1 MDFISHFSKV
11 TDPRVEGRT
20 KHLLIDII
28 GIAILAVIAECD
40 EWEDIADWARSKEED
55 LGKHF
60 VLPNGIPSHDTFE
73 RVFSLIEPVEF
84 QSSFISW
91 VKSLFGSENKFV
103 HIDGKSLKGSKD
115 ESQAKKMLHM
125 VGAWASEQHV
135 LLGQLRTEEKS
146 NEITAIPELIKM
158 LDLKG
163 STVTIDAMGCQKEI
177 ASDIIKSEGD
187 YVLAVKNN
195 QKSLYE
201 QIEKAFQHLPMQSV
215 DETTDKDHGR
225 IEVRQCKV
233 ITKLDL
239 VEETRN
245 WSHCQS
251 IIEVQ
256 RTRIEKGITT
266 RQNAYYISSHN
277 DKDAAFMNKVIR
289 SHWSIENEL
298 HWTLDVVFGEDKS
311 RKRKKNE
318 GENFS
323 FIRRMAL
330 NVLKSYHGDK
340 RSIRRRRK
348 MASYQFDYLE
358 NLLKI

>member
-1 MDFISHFSKV
+1 MDFTTPFANV

-28 GIAILAVIAECD
+28 GIALLAVIAECD
-40 EWEDIADWARSKEED
+40 EWEDIVDWARSKEDD
-55 LGKHF
+55 LRKYFG
-60 VLPNGIPSHDTFE
+60 LPNGIPSHDTFE
-73 RVFSLIEPVEF
+73 RVFSLLDPIEF
-84 QSSFISW
+84 QKSFIVW
-91 VKSLFGSENKFV
+91 VKSIFGSENKFV

-115 ESQAKKMLHM
+115 ETQGKRMLHM
-125 VGAWASEQHV
+125 VGAWASEQH
-135 LLGQLRTEEKS
+135 LLLAQLRSEEKS
-146 NEITAIPELIKM
+146 NEITAIPELLKM
-158 LDLKG
+158 LDLKE
-163 STVTIDAMGCQKEI
+163 STVTIDAMGCQKDI
-177 ASDIIKSEGD
+177 ASGIIHAEGD

-201 QIEKAFQHLPMQSV
+201 QIENAFQHQPVQST
-215 DETTDKDHGR
+215 DETTEKDHGR
-225 IEVRQCKV
+225 IEVRQCRV
-233 ITKLDL
+233 ITKLEF
-239 VEETRN
+239 VEEAEN

-256 RTRIEKGITT
+256 RTRTEKGITT
-266 RQNAYYISSHN
+266 EQKAYYISSHS
-277 DKDAAFMNKVIR
+277 KDAAFMNKVIR

-330 NVLKSYHGDK
+330 NILKSYHGDK

-348 MASYQFDYLE
+348 MASYQFEYLE

>member
-1 MDFISHFSKV
+1 MDFTTFSNL
-11 TDPRVEGRT
+11 TDPRVQGRIS
-20 KHLLIDII
+20 HLLIDII

-40 EWEDIADWARSKEED
+40 EWEDIADWARSKED
-55 LGKHF
+55 HLRKHF
-60 VLPNGIPSHDTFE
+60 ALPNGIPSHDTFE
-73 RVFSLIEPVEF
+73 RMFSLIDPIEF
-84 QSSFISW
+84 QGSFISW
-91 VKSLFGSENKFV
+91 VKSIFGNKNKFV
-103 HIDGKSLKGSKD
+103 HIDGKSLRGSKD
-115 ESQAKKMLHM
+115 DSQGKKMLHM
-125 VGAWASEQHV
+125 VGAWSSDNHL

-146 NEITAIPELIKM
+146 NEITAIPEL
-158 LDLKG
+158 LKIIDVKET
-163 STVTIDAMGCQKEI
+163 TVTIDAMGCQKDI
-177 ASDIIKSEGD
+177 ASAIILAEGD

-195 QKSLYE
+195 QKTLYE
-201 QIEKAFQHLPMQSV
+201 QIENAFQHLPVQSK
-215 DETTDKDHGR
+215 DETLEKDHGR
-225 IEVRQCKV
+225 IEVRQCRV
-233 ITKLDL
+233 ITQLDL
-239 VEETRN
+239 VEETFN
-245 WSHCQS
+245 WDHCQS

-256 RTRIEKGITT
+256 RIRTAKEITT
-266 RQNAYYISSHN
+266 KENAYYISSHN
-277 DKDAAFMNKVIR
+277 KDAAFMNKVIR

-348 MASYQFDYLE
+348 MASYEFKYLE

>member
-1 MDFISHFSKV
+1 MEFMTHFSKV

-20 KHLLIDII
+20 KHLLFDII

-55 LGKHF
+55 LRKHF

-73 RVFSLIEPVEF
+73 RVFSLIDPVEF
-84 QSSFISW
+84 QNSFIVW
-91 VKSLFGSENKFV
+91 VKGIFGSENKFV
-103 HIDGKSLKGSKD
+103 HIDGKSLKGSQD
-115 ESQAKKMLHM
+115 ETHGKKMLHM
-125 VGAWASEQHV
+125 VGAWASEQH
-135 LLGQLRTEEKS
+135 LLLAQLRTEEKS
-146 NEITAIPELIKM
+146 NEISAIPELLKM
-158 LDLKG
+158 LDLKER
-163 STVTIDAMGCQKEI
+163 TVTIDAMGCQKDI
-177 ASDIIKSEGD
+177 ASGIIKAEAD

-195 QKSLYE
+195 QKSLFE
-201 QIEKAFQHLPMQSV
+201 QIENAFQHLSVQSI
-215 DETTDKDHGR
+215 DETSEKDHGR

-233 ITKLDL
+233 ITQLDL
-239 VEETRN
+239 VEETEN

-251 IIEVQ
+251 IIEVH
-256 RTRIEKGITT
+256 RTRTEKGISTE
-266 RQNAYYISSHN
+266 QKSYYISSHS
-277 DKDAAFMNKVIR
+277 KDAQFMNKVIR

-330 NVLKSYHGDK
+330 NVLKAYKGDK
-340 RSIRRRRK
+340 RSMRRRRK
-348 MASYQFDYLE
+348 MASYKFDYLE